1 MKSLSK
7 NVVMTIIA
15 RLVTL
20 FTGLIVQRR
29 ILVAYGSTLNGLTSS
44 ITQVMSY
51 LVILEAGLGTASIQ
65 ALYLPLSQKNWDK
78 VSGIVTATGK
88 EYRRIA
94 FAFSLGLIGAAVLI
108 PLAVAGQIE
117 FALAS
122 ALTLITGGSYIV
134 SYIFGG
140 KYKALLNADRK
151 LYVLH
156 IADSL
161 SILLSCVLRV
171 MALDAGYGIV
181 AVQSINLLCV
191 LCKNIGYV
199 AFVKRKYNTINYSA
213 KPDLKAVNKRWNVL
227 VHNLAGLVVNHT
239 DIIILTI
246 FADLKLVSLYGV
258 YNLVFAQL
266 STMVQSTFM
275 QAPQSNFGH
284 LFHEDRERFEK
295 YYGIYETGFSIL
307 LFVVTTI
314 SLILII
320 PFVSLYTRGVNDIN
334 YIDPNLAILFALIL
348 LMNQIRIPSLITI
361 SVAGAF
367 KETQNGAII
376 EAVINITVSLLLYF
390 LTPLGL
396 YGLLI
401 GTVCSYVFRT
411 SDVIAYVYRHLVN
424 RSIYRL
430 VRLLTVNAVT
440 AAGLYVVFI
449 MRLPVNTN
457 SYIGWVLKAIVVS
470 LIVTMTFGL
479 VNYLFNKE
487 DTKELFGFGISR
499 IHALM
504 H

>member
-1 MKSLSK
+1 
-7 NVVMTIIA
+7 
-15 RLVTL
+15 
-20 FTGLIVQRR
+20 
-29 ILVAYGSTLNGLTSS
+29 
-44 ITQVMSY
+44 
-51 LVILEAGLGTASIQ
+51 
-65 ALYLPLSQKNWDK
+65 
-78 VSGIVTATGK
+78 
-88 EYRRIA
+88 
-94 FAFSLGLIGAAVLI
+94 
-108 PLAVAGQIE
+108 
-117 FALAS
+117 
-122 ALTLITGGSYIV
+122 
-134 SYIFGG
+134 
-140 KYKALLNADRK
+140 
-151 LYVLH
+151 
-156 IADSL
+156 
-161 SILLSCVLRV
+161 
-171 MALDAGYGIV
+171 
-181 AVQSINLLCV
+181 
-191 LCKNIGYV
+191 
-199 AFVKRKYNTINYSA
+199 
-213 KPDLKAVNKRWNVL
+213 
-227 VHNLAGLVVNHT
+227 
-239 DIIILTI
+239 
-246 FADLKLVSLYGV
+246 
-258 YNLVFAQL
+258 
-266 STMVQSTFM
+266 MVQSTFM

-320 PFVSLYTRGVNDIN
+320 PFVSLYTRSVNDIN

-430 VRLLTVNAVT
+430 ARLLTVNAVT
-440 AAGLYVVFI
+440 AAGLYVVLI
-449 MRLPVNTN
+449 MRLPVNAN
-457 SYIGWVLKAIVVS
+457 SYIEWVLKAIVVS

-479 VNYLFNKE
+479 VNYLFNIE

-499 IHALM
+499 IHSLI
-504 H
+504 HLKRKSS